1 MNIIKNDEKN
11 NKILN
16 NSPELIN
23 SNITFNGENNILICE
38 ENVVLNG
45 SNLIFNGNNSIIY
58 LSSNYNHYKL
68 SVNIF
73 NNSVLFID
81 ENNYFNSILYM
92 ILSEEKSIFI
102 GKDCLFTHG
111 IWIRLADPHLI
122 YDMAT
127 MERINLTEDVY
138 IGDHVWI
145 AQEAL
150 LLRGTEIGS
159 GSIIGAKS
167 VIGSKKIE
175 SNSNCAGNPPQTIQK
190 NIFFDGKSVHRY
202 TEKETEESM
211 NYLEDKWIYY
221 NINSGSGFE
230 LIQEINTADN
240 LDLKIEKIL
249 ELRNN
254 KDKNRFYI

>member
-1 MNIIKNDEKN
+1 MNLIKKDEKN

-38 ENVVLNG
+38 ENVILKG
-45 SNLIFNGNNSIIY
+45 SDIIFNGNNSIIY
-58 LSSNYNHYKL
+58 LSSNYNHYQL

-81 ENNYFNSILYM
+81 ENNYFNSKLYM

-150 LLRGTEIGS
+150 ILKGTEIGS

-167 VIGSKKIE
+167 VISNKIE
-175 SNSNCAGNPPQTIQK
+175 SNSNWAGNPAQEITR
-190 NIFFDGKSVHRY
+190 NIFFDGRSVHRY
-202 TEKETEESM
+202 TKKETEQSM
-211 NYLEDKWIYY
+211 NYDNDKWIYS

-230 LIQEINTADN
+230 QIKEITALEN
-240 LDLKIEKIL
+240 MDLKIEKLL

-254 KDKNRFYI
+254 ENKNRFYI